1 MGRERVLAM
10 DLLRGLAVAAMIGV
24 HTVNALLDPALRQG
38 VLSAVVHFASG
49 LVAPAFLLVA
59 GFTFLLGNA
68 PEGTG
73 RRTFRSRLP
82 RVLGRIGLIWLVG
95 YLLHLPAYTLGDWRV
110 RVGASGW
117 QEFLG
122 VDVLHCI
129 GASLL
134 MLLVLRLV
142 VPGGRALLGA
152 VVLAGSLAVLLAG
165 PVWQAE
171 SVARLPLWLSG
182 YLAPFGTTLFPLLPW
197 FGFVAA
203 GAVLSLLW
211 TRARA
216 AEQEERFQRILLRTG
231 LALALP
237 GLALLVLVRD
247 HLHLLVDERPAPLFF
262 LCRLGFVLLFVAAG
276 LRACRGR
283 AALAP
288 LIAWPARESLL
299 FYVLHLKLLYHPLPG
314 GRSLVELFGP
324 HLGYPGCL
332 AVAGALF
339 LVTLVPAV
347 LWHRLKSLH
356 PLVGPRLVQAFL
368 GLGLVVFL
376 CY

>member
-1 MGRERVLAM
+1 
-10 DLLRGLAVAAMIGV
+10 MIGV

-152 VVLAGSLAVLLAG
+152 VVLAGSLAVLLAR
-165 PVWQAE
+165 PVWQADL
-171 SVARLPLWLSG
+171 ATRLPLWLSG

-211 TRARA
+211 TRTRA
-216 AEQEERFQRILLRTG
+216 AGEEERFQRALLRTG

-283 AALAP
+283 AVLAP

-356 PLVGPRLVQAFL
+356 PLAGPRLVQAFL

>member
-211 TRARA
+211 TRTRA
-216 AEQEERFQRILLRTG
+216 AGEEERFQRALLRTG

-262 LCRLGFVLLFVAAG
+262 LCRLGFVLLLVAAG

-288 LIAWPARESLL
+288 FIAWPARESLL

>member
-38 VLSAVVHFASG
+38 VLFAVVHFASG

-68 PEGTG
+68 AEGAV
-73 RRTFRSRLP
+73 RPRLP
-82 RVLGRIGLIWLVG
+82 KVLGRIGLIWLVG
-95 YLLHLPAYTLGDWRV
+95 YLLHLPAYTLGDWRT
-110 RVGASGW
+110 RVGALQW

-129 GASLL
+129 GADLL
-134 MLLVLRLV
+134 VLLVLRLV

-152 VVLAGSLAVLLAG
+152 VVLAGSLAVLLAR
-165 PVWQAE
+165 PVWQADL
-171 SVARLPLWLSG
+171 ATRLPLWLSG

-203 GAVLSLLW
+203 GAALSLFW
-211 TRARA
+211 TQARA
-216 AEQEERFQRILLRTG
+216 AGLEERMQRALLRTG
-231 LALALP
+231 LVLALP

-247 HLHLLVDERPAPLFF
+247 HLHLIVDDRSSVLLF

-283 AALAP
+283 AVLAP

-314 GRSLVELFGP
+314 GRSLVELLGP

-339 LVTLVPAV
+339 LATLVPAV

-376 CY
+376 CA

>member
-152 VVLAGSLAVLLAG
+152 VVLAGSLAVLLVR
-165 PVWQAE
+165 PVWQADL
-171 SVARLPLWLSG
+171 ATRLPLWLSG

-203 GAVLSLLW
+203 GAALSLFW
-211 TRARA
+211 SQARA
-216 AEQEERFQRILLRTG
+216 AGQGERFLQVLLRTG
-231 LALALP
+231 LVLALP

-283 AALAP
+283 DVLAP

-299 FYVLHLKLLYHPLPG
+299 FYVLHLKLLYHHLPG
-314 GRSLVELFGP
+314 GRSLVELLGP
-324 HLGYPGCL
+324 HLGYPGCV

-376 CY
+376 CG

>member
-38 VLSAVVHFASG
+38 ALSAVVHFASG
-49 LVAPAFLLVA
+49 LVAPAF
-59 GFTFLLGNA
+59 
-68 PEGTG
+68 PG
-73 RRTFRSRLP
+73 RRLHPAGQRPGGHGPTSLPVAAAPGARPHRPDLAGRLP
-82 RVLGRIGLIWLVG
+82 PPARLYAGRLAGAG
-95 YLLHLPAYTLGDWRV
+95 R
-110 RVGASGW
+110 ASGW

-122 VDVLHCI
+122 VDVLHRI

-142 VPGGRALLGA
+142 VPGGPRPARGGGARRQPGGAPGRAG
-152 VVLAGSLAVLLAG
+152 VAGRIAT
-165 PVWQAE
+165 
-171 SVARLPLWLSG
+171 RLPLWLSG
-182 YLAPFGTTLFPLLPW
+182 YLAPFGTTLFPLLPCLA
-197 FGFVAA
+197 FARRRRGPLPALDPDPGRRGG
-203 GAVLSLLW
+203 GAVPADPP
-211 TRARA
+211 TPAR
-216 AEQEERFQRILLRTG
+216 RS
-231 LALALP
+231 ALP
-237 GLALLVLVRD
+237 GLAACWCGD
-247 HLHLLVDERPAPLFF
+247 HLHLLVDERPRRFF

-314 GRSLVELFGP
+314 GQSLVELLGP
-324 HLGYPGCL
+324 HLGYPGCV

-356 PLVGPRLVQAFL
+356 PQAGPRLVQAFL

-376 CY
+376 CA

>member
-10 DLLRGLAVAAMIGV
+10 DLLRGLAVVAMIGV

-38 VLSAVVHFASG
+38 VLFAVVHFASG

-68 PEGTG
+68 AEGAV
-73 RRTFRSRLP
+73 RPRLP

-95 YLLHLPAYTLGDWRV
+95 YLLHLPAYTLGDWRA
-110 RVGASGW
+110 RVGALQW

-129 GASLL
+129 GAGLL
-134 MLLVLRLV
+134 VLLVLRLV

-152 VVLAGSLAVLLAG
+152 VVLAGSLAVLLAR
-165 PVWQAE
+165 PVWQADL
-171 SVARLPLWLSG
+171 ATRLPLWLSG

-203 GAVLSLLW
+203 GAALSLLW
-211 TRARA
+211 TRTRA
-216 AEQEERFQRILLRTG
+216 AGEEERFQRALLRTG

-247 HLHLLVDERPAPLFF
+247 HLHLLVDERPAHFF
-262 LCRLGFVLLFVAAG
+262 SSAGWASCSCSLPPACAPAAAG
-276 LRACRGR
+276 PRCPRSSPGRRARHSSSMSCTSSCSTT
-283 AALAP
+283 P
-288 LIAWPARESLL
+288 C
-299 FYVLHLKLLYHPLPG
+299 PG
-314 GRSLVELFGP
+314 GDPWSNCSARTW
-324 HLGYPGCL
+324 
-332 AVAGALF
+332 AI
-339 LVTLVPAV
+339 PAV
-347 LWHRLKSLH
+347 WPWPGRSSW
-356 PLVGPRLVQAFL
+356 
-368 GLGLVVFL
+368 
-376 CY
+376 

>member
-38 VLSAVVHFASG
+38 ALSAVVHFASG

-73 RRTFRSRLP
+73 RRAFRSRLP

-95 YLLHLPAYTLGDWRV
+95 YLLHLPAYTLSDWRA
-110 RVGASGW
+110 RGGALQW

-129 GASLL
+129 GAGLL
-134 MLLVLRLV
+134 VLLVLRLV

-165 PVWQAE
+165 PVWQADL
-171 SVARLPLWLSG
+171 ATRLPLWLSG
-182 YLAPFGTTLFPLLPW
+182 YLAPTGTTLFPLLPW

-203 GAVLSLLW
+203 GAALSLFW
-211 TRARA
+211 SQARA
-216 AEQEERFQRILLRTG
+216 AGQEERFQQVLLRTG

-247 HLHLLVDERPAPLFF
+247 HLHLLVDERPSVIFF
-262 LCRLGFVLLFVAAG
+262 LCRLGFVLLLVAAG

-288 LIAWPARESLL
+288 LIAWPAREALL

-314 GRSLVELFGP
+314 GRSLVELLGP
-324 HLGYPGCL
+324 HLGYPGCV

-356 PLVGPRLVQAFL
+356 PQAGPRLVQALLVGGF
-368 GLGLVVFL
+368 VVFL
-376 CY
+376 IA

>member
-1 MGRERVLAM
+1 M
-10 DLLRGLAVAAMIGV
+10 DLLRGLAVVAMIGV

-38 VLSAVVHFASG
+38 ALSAVVHFASG

-68 PEGTG
+68 PQGAG
-73 RRTFRSRLP
+73 RWAFRSRLP

-95 YLLHLPAYTLGDWRV
+95 YLLHLPAYTLSDWRV
-110 RVGASGW
+110 RVGALQW
-117 QEFLG
+117 QEFFG

-129 GASLL
+129 GVGLL
-134 MLLVLRLV
+134 VLLVLRLV

-152 VVLAGSLAVLLAG
+152 VVLAGCLAVLLAG

-171 SVARLPLWLSG
+171 SMARLPLWLSG
-182 YLAPFGTTLFPLLPW
+182 YLAPSGTTLFPLLPW
-197 FGFVAA
+197 FGFLAA
-203 GAVLSLLW
+203 GAALSLLW

-216 AEQEERFQRILLRTG
+216 AGQEERFQQVLLRTG

-247 HLHLLVDERPAPLFF
+247 HLHLLVDERPSVIFF
-262 LCRLGFVLLFVAAG
+262 LCRLGFVLLLVAAG

-288 LIAWPARESLL
+288 LIAWPAREALL

-314 GRSLVELFGP
+314 GRSLVELLGP
-324 HLGYPGCL
+324 HLGYPGCV

-356 PLVGPRLVQAFL
+356 PQAGPRLVQAFL
-368 GLGLVVFL
+368 GLGLVVFV
-376 CY
+376 CG